1 MLSFLHEALLKPSS
15 ETSDRSQESP
25 LETDVSSEKFP
36 CVHQPSKL
44 KTKITFFQVNLLN
57 NVFQFV
63 ENMACFKG
71 VKPYFAIYL

>member
-25 LETDVSSEKFP
+25 LETDVSAEKFP

-44 KTKITFFQVNLLN
+44 QTKITFFQVNLLN
-57 NVFQFV
+57 NLFQFV
-63 ENMACFKG
+63 EKYG
-71 VKPYFAIYL
+71 VF